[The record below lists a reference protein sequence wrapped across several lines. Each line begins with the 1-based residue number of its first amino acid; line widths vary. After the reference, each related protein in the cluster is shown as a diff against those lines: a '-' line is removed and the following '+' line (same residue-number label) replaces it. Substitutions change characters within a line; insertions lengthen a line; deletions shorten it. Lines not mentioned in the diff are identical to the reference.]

1 MKQIPV
7 EIGRVVASK
16 CGRDQGR
23 TFLVIGEI
31 DADFV
36 WISDGKTHP
45 IEKPKKKRRRHLKP
59 TQTLHPEL
67 RKSILEGKYP
77 ENFELRAILSKEE
90 G

>member
-1 MKQIPV
+1 M
-7 EIGRVVASK
+7 
-16 CGRDQGR
+16 
-23 TFLVIGEI
+23 
-31 DADFV
+31 DFRRQ
-36 WISDGKTHP
+36 THP